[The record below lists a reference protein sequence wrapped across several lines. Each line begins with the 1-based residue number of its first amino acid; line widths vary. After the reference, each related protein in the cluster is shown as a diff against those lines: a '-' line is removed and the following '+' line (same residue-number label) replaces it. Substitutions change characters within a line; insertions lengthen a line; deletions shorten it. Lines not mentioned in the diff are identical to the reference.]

1 VGEGGGGVV
10 MINIDD
16 QEGDRKRYS
25 DLIINSPAR
34 KKIIVA
40 GPGTG
45 KTFTFR
51 ELLKGRNGNA
61 LALTFINNLAD
72 DLKKDLDGLAESK
85 TFHGYCIK
93 LLYEN
98 PVGGVGANFMVF
110 PKLPKIIRSD
120 EKLLFGRKSNFDD
133 AFQCLIEDDGRIDF
147 YIARANFYNAVGFND
162 SVYRVLQ
169 YFKSGSG
176 EPPRYEQVVIDEFQD
191 FNRLEVAFI
200 EEMEKF
206 NRILIVGDDDQAI
219 YDWKNASSVFIR
231 EKAKDYDYERFELP
245 YCSRCTEVI
254 VDAVDDI
261 ITHAKANGN
270 LTDRVDKKYTCYLP
284 KKLPDCRNYPKIIH
298 AICSVH
304 TKRRSPYISMYI
316 EREIQKIP
324 REKVDEANEE
334 EYPCILIIGPR
345 HYLRQITEFLV
356 NKSYKVD
363 YEEKKKANNLHILD
377 GYKIL
382 LKDGKSN
389 LGWRI
394 ILEFDEVENMND
406 IIGMTYT
413 DQVDIVEQLPEGYK
427 RKHEKVIDLLNHIK
441 ENTASIE
448 EQNELKKI
456 MNLDLNEIKNQLE
469 IEEEGETD
477 EFQDTDSQ
485 EMGQPSIK
493 LTTFQGCK
501 GLSGGFVFIVGLN
514 DGTMPVK
521 PYSPTDNEVCQF
533 IVALTRARKKCYL
546 ISNRGFGKEYGLSPS
561 KFIDWIDE
569 SRLSIEEVN
578 KEYFK

>member
-1 VGEGGGGVV
+1 MGEGGGGVV

-98 PVGGVGANFMVF
+98 PVGGVDANFMVF

-147 YIARANFYNAVGFND
+147 YIARANFYNAVGFDD

-169 YFKSGSG
+169 YFKSGFG
-176 EPPRYEQVVIDEFQD
+176 EPPQYEQVVIDEFQD

-200 EEMEKF
+200 EEIEKV
-206 NRILIVGDDDQAI
+206 NPILIVGDDDQAI
-219 YDWKNASSVFIR
+219 YDFKNASSDFIR
-231 EKAKDYDYERFELP
+231 EKANDPNYERFELP
-245 YCSRCTEVI
+245 YCSRCTKVI
-254 VDAVDDI
+254 VDAVDDV
-261 ITHAKANGN
+261 ITHAKTKGN
-270 LTDRVDKKYTCYLP
+270 LSDRVEKKYTCYLP
-284 KKLPDCRNYPKIIH
+284 NKLSDCRNYPKIIH

-304 TKRRSPYISMYI
+304 TKKSPYISMYI

-324 REKVDEANEE
+324 REEVDEANEE
-334 EYPCILIIGPR
+334 EYPCILIIGPH
-345 HYLRQITEFLV
+345 HYLRQINEFLV

-363 YEEKKKANNLHILD
+363 YKGKNKDNNLHILD
-377 GYKIL
+377 GYEIL
-382 LKDGKSN
+382 LKDGESN
-389 LGWRI
+389 LGWRV
-394 ILEFDEVENMND
+394 ILEFDKVENIND

-413 DQVDIVEQLPEGYK
+413 DHVGIVEQLPEGYK
-427 RKHEKVIDLLNHIK
+427 RKHEKVIDLLNHLK

-456 MNLDLNEIKNQLE
+456 MDLDLNEIKNQFE

-485 EMGQPSIK
+485 EMGQPSTK

-546 ISNRGFGKEYGLSPS
+546 ISNRGFGKEHGLRPS
-561 KFIDWIDE
+561 KFIDWIDG
-569 SRLSIEEVN
+569 SKLSIEEVN
-578 KEYFK
+578 AKYFK

>member
-1 VGEGGGGVV
+1 MGEGGGGVV

-98 PVGGVGANFMVF
+98 PVGGVDANFMVF

-147 YIARANFYNAVGFND
+147 YIARANFYNAVGFDD

-169 YFKSGSG
+169 YFKSGFG
-176 EPPRYEQVVIDEFQD
+176 EPPQYEQVVIDEFQD

-200 EEMEKF
+200 EEIEKV
-206 NRILIVGDDDQAI
+206 NPILIVGDDDQAI
-219 YDWKNASSVFIR
+219 YYDLKNASSDFIR
-231 EKAKDYDYERFELP
+231 EKAKDLDYERFELP
-245 YCSRCTEVI
+245 YCSRCTEAI

-270 LTDRVDKKYTCYLP
+270 LTNRVDKNYVCYLP
-284 KKLPDCRNYPKIIH
+284 DKLQDSLNYPKIVH
-298 AICSVH
+298 AKCSVQ
-304 TKRRSPYISMYI
+304 RRNAPYISMYI

-324 REKVDEANEE
+324 KEEIDLANEKG
-334 EYPCILIIGPR
+334 YPCVLIIGPG
-345 HYLRQITEFLV
+345 HYLREINNFLV
-356 NKSYKVD
+356 NNYEVD
-363 YEEKKKANNLHILD
+363 YEGNKEKNDLHILD

-382 LKDGKSN
+382 LEDGESN

-394 ILEFDEVENMND
+394 ILESDKVEDMND

-413 DQVDIVEQLPEGYK
+413 DQVDIVEQLQKKY
-427 RKHEKVIDLLNHIK
+427 RYKHEKVIDLLSHLR
-441 ENTASIE
+441 ENTVSIE

-456 MNLDLNEIKNQLE
+456 IDLDLNEIKTRLE
-469 IEEEGETD
+469 IKEEDENDKTQKTD
-477 EFQDTDSQ
+477 LQEDS
-485 EMGQPSIK
+485 QPSIK
-493 LTTFQGCK
+493 LTTYPSSK

-514 DGTMPVK
+514 DGTFPRT
-521 PYSPTDNEVCQF
+521 PDSPSDYEVCQF

-546 ISNRGFGKEYGLSPS
+546 ISNRGFGKEHGLRPS
-561 KFIDWIDE
+561 KFIDWIDG
-569 SRLSIEEVN
+569 SKLSIEEVN
-578 KEYFK
+578 AKYFK

>member
-1 VGEGGGGVV
+1 
-10 MINIDD
+10 MNDRND
-16 QEGDRKRYS
+16 QEKDRKRYS
-25 DLIINSPAR
+25 DLILNAPAK

-40 GPGTG
+40 GAGTG
-45 KTFTFR
+45 KTFTFQ
-51 ELLKGRNGNA
+51 ELLKGKNGKA

-72 DLKKDLDGLAESK
+72 DLKEDLDGLAESR

-93 LLYEN
+93 LLRRA
-98 PVGGVGANFMVF
+98 PFGGINADFHIF
-110 PKLPKIIRSD
+110 PKLSKIIKSD
-120 EKLLFGRKSNFDD
+120 EQILFGREPNFDE
-133 AFQCLIEDDGRIDF
+133 AFQCLLEDDGHIDF
-147 YIARANFYNAVGFND
+147 YIGRANFYNAVGFND
-162 SVYRVLQ
+162 SVYRMLQ

-176 EPPRYEQVVIDEFQD
+176 EPPQYEQVVIDEFQD

-200 EEMEKF
+200 EKMEKV
-206 NRILIVGDDDQAI
+206 NPILIVGDDDQAI
-219 YDWKNASSVFIR
+219 YYDLKNASPDFIR
-231 EKAKDYDYERFELP
+231 EKAKDPDYERFELP
-245 YCSRCTEVI
+245 YCSRCTKVI
-254 VDAVDDI
+254 VDAVDDV

-284 KKLPDCRNYPKIIH
+284 KKLQDCRNYPKIVH
-298 AICSVH
+298 AKCSVH
-304 TKRRSPYISMYI
+304 TKHRSPYISRYI

-324 REKVDEANEE
+324 IEEINLANKED
-334 EYPCILIIGPR
+334 YPCVLIIGPKY
-345 HYLRQITEFLV
+345 YLSQINDFLI

-363 YEEKKKANNLHILD
+363 YVGKKKDNNLHILD

-382 LKDGKSN
+382 LKDRESN

-394 ILEFDEVENMND
+394 IFEFDKVENMND
-406 IIGMTYT
+406 IIGMTNT
-413 DQVDIVEQLPEGYK
+413 DDHVDIVEQLPEGY
-427 RKHEKVIDLLNHIK
+427 RCEHEKVIDLLNHLK

-456 MNLDLNEIKNQLE
+456 MGLDLNEIKSRLE
-469 IEEEGETD
+469 IEEEGEND
-477 EFQDTDSQ
+477 EFQDTDPQ
-485 EMGQPSIK
+485 ERGQPSIK

-569 SRLSIEEVN
+569 SRLSIKEVN
-578 KEYFK
+578 KEYF

>member
-1 VGEGGGGVV
+1 
-10 MINIDD
+10 MIDIDD
-16 QEGDRKRYS
+16 QEKDRKRYS
-25 DLIINSPAR
+25 ELIIDSTAK

-40 GPGTG
+40 GAGTG
-45 KTFTFR
+45 KTYTFQ
-51 ELLKGRNGNA
+51 ELLKGKNGNA
-61 LALTFINNLAD
+61 LALTFINNLAN
-72 DLKKDLDGLAESK
+72 DLKNDLDGLAESQ
-85 TFHGYCIK
+85 TFHGYCKK
-93 LLYEN
+93 LLHKA
-98 PVGGVGANFMVF
+98 PFGGIDTKFHFF
-110 PKLPKIIRSD
+110 PKKLPMIIESD
-120 EKLLFGRKSNFDD
+120 EQILFGRKSNFNE
-133 AFQCLIEDDGRIDF
+133 AFQCLIEGDGRIDF
-147 YIARANFYNAVGFND
+147 YINRANFYNAVGFND

-200 EEMEKF
+200 EEMEKV
-206 NRILIVGDDDQAI
+206 NPILIVGDDDQAI
-219 YDWKNASSVFIR
+219 YDWKNASSVFIK

-254 VDAVDDI
+254 VDAVDNI

-270 LTDRVDKKYTCYLP
+270 LTDRVDKKYTCYLS

-304 TKRRSPYISMYI
+304 TKMRSPYISMYI

-324 REKVDEANEE
+324 REEVDEANEE
-334 EYPCILIIGPR
+334 EYPCILIIGPH
-345 HYLRQITEFLV
+345 HYLRQINEFLV

-363 YEEKKKANNLHILD
+363 YKGKNKDNNLHILD
-377 GYKIL
+377 GYEIL
-382 LKDGKSN
+382 LKDGESN
-389 LGWRI
+389 LGWRV
-394 ILEFDEVENMND
+394 ILEFDKVENIND

-413 DQVDIVEQLPEGYK
+413 DHVGIVEQLPEGHK
-427 RKHEKVIDLLNHIK
+427 RKHEKVIDLVNHLK

-456 MNLDLNEIKNQLE
+456 MDLDLNEIKNQLE

-546 ISNRGFGKEYGLSPS
+546 ISNKRFGGSGWLRQST
-561 KFIDWIDE
+561 FIDWIDG
-569 SRLSIEEVN
+569 SKLSVEKVN
-578 KEYFK
+578 KLYFK

>member
-1 VGEGGGGVV
+1 
-10 MINIDD
+10 
-16 QEGDRKRYS
+16 
-25 DLIINSPAR
+25 
-34 KKIIVA
+34 
-40 GPGTG
+40 
-45 KTFTFR
+45 
-51 ELLKGRNGNA
+51 
-61 LALTFINNLAD
+61 
-72 DLKKDLDGLAESK
+72 
-85 TFHGYCIK
+85 
-93 LLYEN
+93 
-98 PVGGVGANFMVF
+98 
-110 PKLPKIIRSD
+110 
-120 EKLLFGRKSNFDD
+120 
-133 AFQCLIEDDGRIDF
+133 
-147 YIARANFYNAVGFND
+147 
-162 SVYRVLQ
+162 VLQ

-176 EPPRYEQVVIDEFQD
+176 EPPQYEQVVIDEFQD

-200 EEMEKF
+200 VEMEKV
-206 NRILIVGDDDQAI
+206 NPILIVGDDDQAI
-219 YDWKNASSVFIR
+219 YDWKNASSDFIR

-284 KKLPDCRNYPKIIH
+284 KKLQDCRNYPKIIY

-324 REKVDEANEE
+324 REEIDLANENG
-334 EYPCILIIGPR
+334 YPCVLIIGPR
-345 HYLRQITEFLV
+345 HYLSQINEFLV
-356 NKSYKVD
+356 NESYKLD
-363 YEEKKKANNLHILD
+363 YEEKKKDNNLHILD

-382 LKDGKSN
+382 LKDGESN

-394 ILEFDEVENMND
+394 ILEFDKVENRND
-406 IIGMTYT
+406 IIGMTHT
-413 DQVDIVEQLPEGYK
+413 DQVDIVEQLPEGY
-427 RKHEKVIDLLNHIK
+427 RCKHEKVIDLLNHLK
-441 ENTASIE
+441 ENTDSIE

-456 MNLDLNEIKNQLE
+456 IDLDLNEIKNQHG
-469 IEEEGETD
+469 IKEEGET
-477 EFQDTDSQ
+477 EESQNADSQ

-514 DGTMPVK
+514 DGTIPMK
-521 PYSPTDNEVCQF
+521 PHFPTDNEVCQF

-561 KFIDWIDE
+561 KFINWIDE
-569 SRLSIEEVN
+569 PRLSIEEVN